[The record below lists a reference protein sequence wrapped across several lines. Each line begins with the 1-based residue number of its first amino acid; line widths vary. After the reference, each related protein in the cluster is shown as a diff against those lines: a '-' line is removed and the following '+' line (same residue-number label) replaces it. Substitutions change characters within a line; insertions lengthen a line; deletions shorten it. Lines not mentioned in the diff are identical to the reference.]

1 MLAAERGKAACFD
14 PLKETGPESAP
25 EEEEECEEE
34 EEEKDG
40 EEEHDCKQA
49 TKQSCSYLNFAIV
62 SVFFTAIVVV
72 CMMLNVSPLR
82 LVFNE
87 IDSVVEGLHEPVV
100 LGNGWAF
107 QNPGPVSIVR
117 VDSQDFRN
125 KVCGTVFFAL
135 LLTVCLLLN

>member
-1 MLAAERGKAACFD
+1 MQKKEGGSER
-14 PLKETGPESAP
+14 AP
-25 EEEEECEEE
+25 EEKA

-49 TKQSCSYLNFAIV
+49 TKQSCSYLNVAAVV
-62 SVFFTAIVVV
+62 SVFVSAIVVV
-72 CMMLNVSPLR
+72 CVMLNVSPLR
-82 LVFNE
+82 LVFG
-87 IDSVVEGLHEPVV
+87 IDSVAEGLHEHVV

-125 KVCGTVFFAL
+125 KVCGA
-135 LLTVCLLLN
+135 VCPS